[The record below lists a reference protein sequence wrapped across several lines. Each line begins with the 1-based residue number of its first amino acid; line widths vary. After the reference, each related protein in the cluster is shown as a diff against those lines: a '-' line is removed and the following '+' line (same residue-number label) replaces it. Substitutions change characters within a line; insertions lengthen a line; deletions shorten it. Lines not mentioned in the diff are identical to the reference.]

1 LDGAGKDVVLGQSP
15 QVRQLSALPPGYGPG
30 QRDELGDVIVPGAP
44 VIEGEEPV
52 AHLAL
57 AGDGAGHPRPQV
69 QYVTQFLLGD
79 PGGGDLLAVPVAV
92 QGVDDLVELGG

>member
-1 LDGAGKDVVLGQSP
+1 VRDCTLAVCVQSASVVSDL
-15 QVRQLSALPPGYGPG
+15 
-30 QRDELGDVIVPGAP
+30 P
-44 VIEGEEPV
+44 VIEGEEPA

-57 AGDGAGHPRPQV
+57 ARDRAGHPRPQV

>member
-1 LDGAGKDVVLGQSP
+1 M
-15 QVRQLSALPPGYGPG
+15 RT
-30 QRDELGDVIVPGAP
+30 
-44 VIEGEEPV
+44 
-52 AHLAL
+52 
-57 AGDGAGHPRPQV
+57 GHPRPQV

>member
-1 LDGAGKDVVLGQSP
+1 VGVA
-15 QVRQLSALPPGYGPG
+15 VRDRRRYPRVQAM
-30 QRDELGDVIVPGAP
+30 RT
-44 VIEGEEPV
+44 
-52 AHLAL
+52 
-57 AGDGAGHPRPQV
+57 GHPRPQV